1 MSRIC
6 GLGPFG
12 RIGNGMSLP
21 GWRSILGRCSFQNC
35 ISASRYCIPVLG
47 GIAVF
52 IYHSYISLISGR
64 RSRQDNLENLLRLR
78 YLWFWGSYSGQ
89 SMSYWLNSFSPFLM
103 YGYRFE
109 IAFTFGFLVIESQK
123 LWRRR
128 RRREG
133 GRGKRNIFDRFP
145 LISTK
150 RLNSIEARS
159 ILVKSRHRDF
169 HRIYSVL
176 EWRIV
181 RIKYLWPAIVEYF
194 CRGGLQA
201 RGSFSVSNRNRIP
214 EWKPKLRFR
223 DVFNKVP
230 GKDRSKRHSQLLE
243 LQRSQNDIVYPRSDI
258 GKPVQYRNFD
268 TR

>member
-150 RLNSIEARS
+150 TFKIGGTIDSRKIATPRFPSNLQRSRVAHRKDKIPLTRDRRIFLSRRITSSRLV
-159 ILVKSRHRDF
+159 LV
-169 HRIYSVL
+169 
-176 EWRIV
+176 
-181 RIKYLWPAIVEYF
+181 
-194 CRGGLQA
+194 
-201 RGSFSVSNRNRIP
+201 VSNRNRIP